1 MLLVPVELMPRQPD
15 QPARMAQLRNTG
27 GYILIFLCTLATYAP
42 ALNGGPLW
50 DDDTHLTRP
59 AMRSIH
65 GLWRIWFDPGAT
77 QQSYPLLQTTFWIE
91 HRMWGDAA
99 LGYHLANVALHS
111 ISAWLLVAILRRQA
125 LPGAW
130 LAGFIFALH
139 PVCAEAVA
147 WISEQKSTLSAAFYF
162 GSALMYLDFDHARRK
177 SHPTRLTKSRPRCE
191 SIPILQRRI
200 SISESLCRTTPAA

>member
-111 ISAWLLVAILRRQA
+111 NFGLAAGSDPAAAGLARSVACRVHLCAPSGLR
-125 LPGAW
+125 G
-130 LAGFIFALH
+130 G
-139 PVCAEAVA
+139 C
-147 WISEQKSTLSAAFYF
+147 
-162 GSALMYLDFDHARRK
+162 GLDFGTKEHAFRGF
-177 SHPTRLTKSRPRCE
+177 L
-191 SIPILQRRI
+191 LW
-200 SISESLCRTTPAA
+200 LRTNVSGF